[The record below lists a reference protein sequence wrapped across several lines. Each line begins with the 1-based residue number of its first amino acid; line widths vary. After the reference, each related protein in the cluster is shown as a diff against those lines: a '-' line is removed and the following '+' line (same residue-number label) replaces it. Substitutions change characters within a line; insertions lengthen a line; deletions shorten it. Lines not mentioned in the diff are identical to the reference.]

1 MLVTLGMSGAT
12 DRRRDMGAMQ
22 SRNDWVLIGVP
33 SSAGAHH
40 AGQDRAPA
48 ALRAAGIIDRLRA
61 AGVQISDAGDLPA
74 SVFAVDH
81 EHPRARNLPAV
92 VAVARAVADAVAT
105 QVAAGHRP
113 LVVGGDCTITVGVVA
128 GFRRVDPG
136 VGLAYLDGDADLG
149 GLATDGSG
157 ILDATGILHLLGE
170 GEPELANLA
179 GALPM
184 LDGSRLAML
193 GCDPREQTDAGR
205 TFLAARRVRY
215 TEGPDL
221 TADPAGTAR
230 RALAALGRSGPV
242 VVHYDVDVVD
252 SGDLPLGNFPHYGSG
267 VRLEHAAVCLGVL
280 VADPACAGLV
290 LTEVNPSYDADGS
303 QLDRYLTAL
312 TTALAGA
319 PIPA

>member
-1 MLVTLGMSGAT
+1 MFT
-12 DRRRDMGAMQ
+12 MQ
-22 SRNDWVLIGVP
+22 SKSEWVLIGVP

-40 AGQDRAPA
+40 AGQDRTPD

-61 AGVQISDAGDLPA
+61 AGVRITDAGDVA
-74 SVFAVDH
+74 GSVFAVDH
-81 EHPRARNLPAV
+81 KHPGARNLTAV
-92 VAVARAVADAVAT
+92 VAVARAVADAVAKEA
-105 QVAAGHRP
+105 AAGRRP
-113 LVVGGDCTITVGVVA
+113 LVVGGDCTITLGVVA
-128 GFRRVDPG
+128 GFRRVHPQ
-136 VGLAYLDGDADLG
+136 VGLAYVDGDADLG
-149 GLATDGSG
+149 GLSADGSG
-157 ILDATGILHLLGE
+157 ILDATGVRHLLGE
-170 GEPELANLA
+170 GEAELAGLG
-179 GALPM
+179 GALPL

-205 TFLAARRVRY
+205 AFLATRRVSY

-221 TADPAGTAR
+221 AADPAGTAR

-242 VVHYDVDVVD
+242 VVHFDVDVVD

-267 VRLEHAAVCLGVL
+267 VSLKHAAACLGVL
-280 VADPACAGLV
+280 LNDAACAGLI